1 MIPAHVQ
8 SPCRP
13 EQCEPFYDTRE
24 DPSRRWRSLG
34 KVFLCGVQ
42 TVPRSE
48 SEAQISRKY
57 DVTLYYCN
65 DAFPIPLLQYLC
77 SHYH

>member
-1 MIPAHVQ
+1 MARLGCEKFKACPDCSFPAAVLRSAFRTRVIPTHVQ

-34 KVFLCGVQ
+34 KVFL
-42 TVPRSE
+42 
-48 SEAQISRKY
+48 
-57 DVTLYYCN
+57 
-65 DAFPIPLLQYLC
+65 
-77 SHYH
+77 